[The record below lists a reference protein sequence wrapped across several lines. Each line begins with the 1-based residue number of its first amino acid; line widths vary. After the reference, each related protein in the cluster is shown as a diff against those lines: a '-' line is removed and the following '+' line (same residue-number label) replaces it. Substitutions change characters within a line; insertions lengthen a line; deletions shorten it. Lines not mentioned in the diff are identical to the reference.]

1 MLQSFPLF
9 LSIVSLYTI
18 CKNFWIFFLRI
29 TIHFWCYKQ
38 SRDFFYFQKGNYV
51 KGKYLCSRYLLNLN
65 LLFKFFISRHESESS
80 NLILVVLSL
89 LYFLSGLT
97 SWCPPPWKRPWCWER
112 LRKRGQRGWDSWMV
126 SSTQWTW
133 VWANSGRY
141 WRSENP
147 CVLQFMGSQRFR
159 NDWRTEQQHLKGHKA
174 DAMLLILDLAQ
185 RKNGWLPNSAMNKVE
200 EILQVPSIRVYDV
213 PTF

>member
-89 LYFLSGLT
+89 MYFLYGLT
-97 SWCPPPWKRPWCWER
+97 SWCPPPCCKGKALPVFSFAKLYDFAKNCKVISLRILGLVLHIKMWIWEIRKFFWIKLRFWDNDLWLKKSDLKYIENNFLWKFS
-112 LRKRGQRGWDSWMV
+112 GWGDI
-126 SSTQWTW
+126 
-133 VWANSGRY
+133 
-141 WRSENP
+141 
-147 CVLQFMGSQRFR
+147 
-159 NDWRTEQQHLKGHKA
+159 D
-174 DAMLLILDLAQ
+174 
-185 RKNGWLPNSAMNKVE
+185 
-200 EILQVPSIRVYDV
+200 
-213 PTF
+213 